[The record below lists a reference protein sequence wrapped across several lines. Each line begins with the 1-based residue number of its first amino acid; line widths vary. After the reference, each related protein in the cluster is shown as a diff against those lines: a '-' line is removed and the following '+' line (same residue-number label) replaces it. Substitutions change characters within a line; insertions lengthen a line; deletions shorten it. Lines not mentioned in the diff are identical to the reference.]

1 MPAPEILLDQHLCFG
16 GTPRACLVRK
26 GRYVLALTG
35 VNQLIAPTPAFL
47 NFFSADEEGLI
58 ALDSIKEE
66 SLVRI
71 RDAVQIAAF
80 PEVQIE

>member
-1 MPAPEILLDQHLCFG
+1 
-16 GTPRACLVRK
+16 
-26 GRYVLALTG
+26 LTG
-35 VNQLIAPTPAFL
+35 GNKFIAPTPAFL
-47 NFFSADEEGLI
+47 NFFSSDEEGLI
-58 ALDSIKEE
+58 TLDGIKEE